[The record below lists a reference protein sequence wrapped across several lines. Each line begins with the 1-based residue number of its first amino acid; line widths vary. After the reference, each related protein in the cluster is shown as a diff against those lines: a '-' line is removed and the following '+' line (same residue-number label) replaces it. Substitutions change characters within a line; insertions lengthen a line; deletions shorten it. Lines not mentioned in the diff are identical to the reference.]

1 MLRRQTTFHLH
12 NDLIKIYYE
21 FTARGS
27 GLLILFL
34 SHFFPVSIFSVQKS
48 VFEKF

>member
-12 NDLIKIYYE
+12 NDLIKIYYG

-27 GLLILFL
+27 GLHILFL
-34 SHFFPVSIFSVQKS
+34 SHLLPVCIFSAQKL
-48 VFEKF
+48 VFEKL